1 MATGLQPGNRRHRH
15 DHMVLQ
21 TRLSGKEPG
30 VPWDVQK
37 VQGMGGCGESR
48 KSLHKG
54 HGIPGQS
61 EPERL
66 RKGRLDGAQRTAQ
79 TKKITE
85 EAPGKRMP
93 GALATAQQD
102 KVCRVLPER
111 TGGRLCGRRAGPMGT
126 GDPAGAGLLCRGG
139 RDLCGSAQAAVSGRV
154 AGGGNDRKATH
165 WADDLLPQG
174 AGNAEHGSGVCCK
187 SRADLKHWV
196 RMHPVVL

>member
-79 TKKITE
+79 TKKITA

-111 TGGRLCGRRAGPMGT
+111 TGGRRESLYHLFYSRMNRFLQRPGWALWGASIPVISVTVGSREREYQQKVKASRRAPG
-126 GDPAGAGLLCRGG
+126 
-139 RDLCGSAQAAVSGRV
+139 CGIPTPERREPCVERV
-154 AGGGNDRKATH
+154 TWR
-165 WADDLLPQG
+165 
-174 AGNAEHGSGVCCK
+174 
-187 SRADLKHWV
+187 
-196 RMHPVVL
+196 

>member
-111 TGGRLCGRRAGPMGT
+111 TGGRREPLYHLFYSRMNRFLQRPGWALWGASIPVIPVTVMGH
-126 GDPAGAGLLCRGG
+126 
-139 RDLCGSAQAAVSGRV
+139 
-154 AGGGNDRKATH
+154 RKESNTTS
-165 WADDLLPQG
+165 QRQQEG
-174 AGNAEHGSGVCCK
+174 T
-187 SRADLKHWV
+187 R
-196 RMHPVVL
+196 

>member
-93 GALATAQQD
+93 GALATA
-102 KVCRVLPER
+102 
-111 TGGRLCGRRAGPMGT
+111 GRCAA
-126 GDPAGAGLLCRGG
+126 PAGTAVLAPGEIKKKIEAVLQ
-139 RDLCGSAQAAVSGRV
+139 QAAAPESWER
-154 AGGGNDRKATH
+154 RR
-165 WADDLLPQG
+165 L
-174 AGNAEHGSGVCCK
+174 
-187 SRADLKHWV
+187 R
-196 RMHPVVL
+196 

>member
-1 MATGLQPGNRRHRH
+1 MITWCCKPNCPGRHPACH
-15 DHMVLQ
+15 GTCKKYKAWAAAV
-21 TRLSGKEPG
+21 KAE
-30 VPWDVQK
+30 
-37 VQGMGGCGESR
+37 

-54 HGIPGQS
+54 HGIPGKS

-111 TGGRLCGRRAGPMGT
+111 TGGRREPLYHLFYSRMNRFFSV
-126 GDPAGAGLLCRGG
+126 RGG
-139 RDLCGSAQAAVSGRV
+139 RFGELVYP
-154 AGGGNDRKATH
+154 
-165 WADDLLPQG
+165 LFL
-174 AGNAEHGSGVCCK
+174 
-187 SRADLKHWV
+187 
-196 RMHPVVL
+196 